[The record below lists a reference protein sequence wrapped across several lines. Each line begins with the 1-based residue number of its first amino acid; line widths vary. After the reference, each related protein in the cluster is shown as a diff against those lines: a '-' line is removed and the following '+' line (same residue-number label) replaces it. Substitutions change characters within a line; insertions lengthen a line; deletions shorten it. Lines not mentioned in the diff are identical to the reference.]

1 MFRGIG
7 AFAAAGALFAFGIGG
22 CASPAG
28 DDAELG
34 SISLPLAA
42 DANSGARYQLR
53 NATFQIWSD
62 YYWYGATGTGGGGGF
77 STTGATTSA
86 AITTTTTSGG
96 GESGGNT
103 FLTISSEDEDP
114 DASSITVDLERGP
127 YNVSL
132 LPGWHLEKIEGGTA
146 TPVEATLLSSQSLY
160 VYVSPHSTTWA
171 QYRFGI
177 GDRAVWLNG
186 KLNIGIDIYEDP
198 DEYYGDY
205 GGYGGYGGAG
215 GAGGG
220 GTGGA
225 WEGVTVAVS
234 SSSAGVGGAGGSGD

>member
-1 MFRGIG
+1 MTSMFRGFG
-7 AFAAAGALFAFGIGG
+7 VFAAAGALFAFGTGG
-22 CASPAG
+22 CASSPAG

-42 DANSGARYQLR
+42 EANSGARYQLR
-53 NATFQIWSD
+53 NATFQIWRD
-62 YYWYGATGTGGGGGF
+62 YYWYDATGAGGEGGF
-77 STTGATTSA
+77 STTGSA
-86 AITTTTTSGG
+86 AVSTTTTGG
-96 GESGGNT
+96 GASGGNT

-132 LPGWHLEKIEGGTA
+132 LPGWHFEKIEGGTA
-146 TPVEATLLSSQSLY
+146 TPVEATLLSSQSFY

-186 KLNIGIDIYEDP
+186 KLNIGIDVYEDP
-198 DEYYGDY
+198 DDYY

-220 GTGGA
+220 
-225 WEGVTVAVS
+225 WEGANVS
-234 SSSAGVGGAGGSGD
+234 TSTSAGVGGVGGGG